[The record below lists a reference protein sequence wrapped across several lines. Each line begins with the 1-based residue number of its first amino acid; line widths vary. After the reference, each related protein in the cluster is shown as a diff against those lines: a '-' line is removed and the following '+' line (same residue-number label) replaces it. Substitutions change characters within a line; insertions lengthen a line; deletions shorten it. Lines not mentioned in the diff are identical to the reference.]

1 MKYFFVILSVIV
13 LSFQI
18 AHSQEYIYQR
28 GLVTLSMGVA
38 IPAYEFGSGSGINL
52 SSYSKVGTNIRA
64 EAAYFYSWHI
74 GVGVMFNYSV
84 NPIDNRRLEE
94 GYLKSSNAFKTASAE
109 AGSFRDLAGLAGI
122 VFDIPPNE
130 YFSFTFKLMGGLRN
144 VYKPTALI
152 STTTV
157 FSSVDY
163 YESSDNETVFALL
176 TSAGA
181 RVIVNEHFNVHIDA
195 TYIGSSIDF
204 VYDRNRN
211 NLNQKVHIGVLSM
224 TCGVSYSF

>member
-1 MKYFFVILSVIV
+1 
-13 LSFQI
+13 
-18 AHSQEYIYQR
+18 
-28 GLVTLSMGVA
+28 MGVA

-52 SSYSKVGTNIRA
+52 TSYVKTGTNLRA
-64 EAAYFYSWHI
+64 EAAYFYSWH
-74 GVGVMFNYSV
+74 VGVAVMVNYSV

-94 GYLKSSNAFKTASAE
+94 GYLNSSTAFKTVSAKTE
-109 AGSFRDLAGLAGI
+109 PFRDLSGLAGL

-157 FSSVDY
+157 FSSIDY
-163 YESSDNETVFALL
+163 YETSDNKTVFAFL

-195 TYIGSSIDF
+195 SYIGSTFDF
-204 VYDRNRN
+204 KYERNRKDK
-211 NLNQKVHIGVLSM
+211 NQKAHIGVLSIAG
-224 TCGVSYSF
+224 GVSYSF